1 MILTFY
7 HQLLWITSSTFFHN
21 PKKNTS
27 YFFLLW
33 CHLYSTHFW
42 FYVSCFSLVLKFSSS
57 SVFFGIILLI
67 VPKWSFFSLGIFFIF
82 LFFCLDSLT
91 RQVLSFSL
99 NYIKPLWSSKHFRNF
114 SYKFE
119 YYPNPP
125 FKLWITESF
134 RGVTRYQNEY
144 SAAVRKCTT

>member
-7 HQLLWITSSTFFHN
+7 HQLFWITSSTFFHN

-33 CHLYSTHFW
+33 YHLYSTHFW

-57 SVFFGIILLI
+57 VFFGIILLI
-67 VPKWSFFSLGIFFIF
+67 VPKWSFFSRGIFFIF
-82 LFFCLDSLT
+82 LFFCLDNLT

>member
-33 CHLYSTHFW
+33 YHLYSTHFW

-57 SVFFGIILLI
+57 VFFGIILLI
-67 VPKWSFFSLGIFFIF
+67 VPKWSFLSLGIFFIF
-82 LFFCLDSLT
+82 LFFCLDNLT

>member
-7 HQLLWITSSTFFHN
+7 HQLFWITSSTFFHN

-33 CHLYSTHFW
+33 YHLYSTHFW

-57 SVFFGIILLI
+57 VFFGIILLI
-67 VPKWSFFSLGIFFIF
+67 VPKWSFLSLGIFFIF
-82 LFFCLDSLT
+82 LFFCLDNLT

>member
-7 HQLLWITSSTFFHN
+7 HQLFWITSSTFFHN

-33 CHLYSTHFW
+33 YHLYSTHFW
-42 FYVSCFSLVLKFSSS
+42 FYVSCFSLVLKFSS

-82 LFFCLDSLT
+82 LFFCLDNLT

>member
-7 HQLLWITSSTFFHN
+7 HQLFWITSSTFFHN

-33 CHLYSTHFW
+33 YHLYSTHFW
-42 FYVSCFSLVLKFSSS
+42 FYVSCFSLVLKFSS

-82 LFFCLDSLT
+82 LFFCLDNLT

-134 RGVTRYQNEY
+134 RGVARYQNEY